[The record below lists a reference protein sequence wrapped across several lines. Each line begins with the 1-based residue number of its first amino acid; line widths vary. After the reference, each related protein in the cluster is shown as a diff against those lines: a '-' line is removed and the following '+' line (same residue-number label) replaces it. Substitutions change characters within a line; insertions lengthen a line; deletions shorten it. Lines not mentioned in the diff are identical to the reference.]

1 MCDRQRL
8 ALLYVIVNL
17 SKRCDLQHSL
27 MTAAGVSAGL
37 HYLIADRV
45 LPSSERV
52 VDSIEAGAE
61 QIESNSLER
70 IAVSR
75 KEEA

>member
-1 MCDRQRL
+1 MTNNG
-8 ALLYVIVNL
+8 AHILYVIVNL

-27 MTAAGVSAGL
+27 MTTAGVSAGL
-37 HYLIADRV
+37 HYLIANRV

-52 VDSIEAGAE
+52 VDSVEAGAE
-61 QIESNSLER
+61 QIESNGLER
-70 IAVSR
+70 IAVSW

>member
-1 MCDRQRL
+1 
-8 ALLYVIVNL
+8 
-17 SKRCDLQHSL
+17 
-27 MTAAGVSAGL
+27 MTTPRVSAGL

-45 LPSSERV
+45 LPNSERV